1 MEKIYVGKY
10 TSTHGLKG
18 EMKILAEY
26 NENVFI
32 VGKNIYFGDNDTPY
46 KILSYRPHQNHA
58 MITVESLDNI
68 DKIIPLKGKSLY
80 MLKESLDNVNIFVD
94 LLGYGV
100 YNRDLYIG
108 KVVDLMH
115 GPKYNMLVV
124 GDNRIII
131 PYIDEFIINVDKNSE
146 KIKVDYNI

>member
-1 MEKIYVGKY
+1 MDKIYVGKY

-18 EMKILAEY
+18 EMKILAEF

-32 VGKNIYFGDNDTPY
+32 VGKEIYFGDSDTSY
-46 KILSYRPHQNHA
+46 KILSYRPHKNHA
-58 MITVESLDNI
+58 MITVETLDNI
-68 DKIIPLKGKSLY
+68 DKVIPLKGQSIY
-80 MLKESLDNVNIFVD
+80 MLRESLDNVDIFVD

-124 GDNRIII
+124 GEERIII
-131 PYIDEFIINVDKNSE
+131 PYIDEFIKNVDKNSE
-146 KIKVDYNI
+146 KIKTDYLI